1 VYTPLSSKSA
11 TQTPHKT
18 DVLVVGGGLAG
29 CATAYYLAKAG
40 IEVLVIERDEL
51 NLAASGANA
60 GSFHA
65 QIPHLTFCEQGD
77 AWGANFAPV
86 VEMLVAGIELWR
98 GLEAE
103 LDTDLETRIG
113 GGVLIADRPEQM
125 RDIERRM
132 ALERAHGLQI
142 HALTREELRAM
153 APYAAPEAVGGC
165 FCPIEGKA
173 NPLKTGAAFARRAE
187 ERGAQFRRR
196 TELLALEEAS
206 MGFRA
211 TTSSGVIEAK
221 RVVNCAGALA
231 GQVAAML
238 GIDVAIQ
245 GFPIQVNVT
254 AAVAPTVPH
263 LVYAA
268 GHRLTLKQTANG
280 TFLIGGGW
288 PARLDPKTGRAV
300 VDFNSMM
307 RNLAIAKL
315 VVPIVAQADLV
326 RSWAAVVDGTEDWK
340 PVIGEAPG
348 HPGFFFN
355 FFPWTGFTAG
365 PISALV
371 TSELVTGRR
380 PSIDIA
386 RYSSLVA

>member
-1 VYTPLSSKSA
+1 MSSR
-11 TQTPHKT
+11 KT
-18 DVLVVGGGLAG
+18 DILIVGGGLAG

-40 IEVLVIERDEL
+40 AEVLLIERDEL
-51 NLAASGANA
+51 NLQASGANA

-77 AWGANFAPV
+77 GWARNFAPV

-98 GLEAE
+98 GLENE
-103 LDTDLETRIG
+103 LDTDLEVRIG
-113 GGVLIADRPEQM
+113 GGVLIADQPEQM

-132 ALERAHGLQI
+132 GFERAHGLEI
-142 HALTREELRAM
+142 HALTRDELRAI
-153 APYAAPEAVGGC
+153 APYASERAVGGC

-173 NPLKTGAAFARRAE
+173 NPLKTGAAFAQRAQ
-187 ERGAQFRRR
+187 ERGAVFQRHA
-196 TELLALEEAS
+196 ELLALEQSGDGYLAK
-206 MGFRA
+206 
-211 TTSSGVIEAK
+211 TSTGTIQAR

-231 GQVAAML
+231 GKVAAML

-254 AAVAPTVPH
+254 AAAAPVVPH

-268 GHRLTLKQTANG
+268 GHRLTLKQAANG

-300 VDFNSMM
+300 VDFDSMM
-307 RNLAIAKL
+307 RNLATAKL
-315 VVPIVAQADLV
+315 VVPIVAQADLI
-326 RSWAAVVDGTEDWK
+326 RTWAAIVDGTEDWK

-348 HPGFFFN
+348 HKGFFFN

-365 PISALV
+365 PISALT
-371 TSELVTGRR
+371 TSEIVLGRK
-380 PSIDIA
+380 PSLDIA
-386 RYSSLVA
+386 RYSSLG

>member
-1 VYTPLSSKSA
+1 VPGKSA
-11 TQTPHKT
+11 SKT
-18 DVLVVGGGLAG
+18 DVLIVGGGLAG

-40 IEVLVIERDEL
+40 AEVLVIERDEL
-51 NLAASGANA
+51 NLQASGANA

-77 AWGANFAPV
+77 AWGRNFAPV

-98 GLEAE
+98 GVEAE
-103 LDTDLETRIG
+103 LDTDLEVRIG

-132 ALERAHGLQI
+132 ALERAHGLEI
-142 HALTREELRAM
+142 HALTREELRAI

-173 NPLKTGAAFARRAE
+173 NPLRTGAAFARRAA
-187 ERGAQFRRR
+187 ERGAVFRQR
-196 TELLALEEAS
+196 TELVGLEETGS
-206 MGFRA
+206 GFRA
-211 TTSSGVIEAK
+211 ATGAGVIEAR
-221 RVVNCAGALA
+221 RVVNCAGAAA
-231 GQVAAML
+231 GKIAAML
-238 GIDVAIQ
+238 GIGVAVQ

-288 PARLDPKTGRAV
+288 PARLDPRTGRAL
-300 VDFNSMM
+300 VDFDSMM
-307 RNLAIAKL
+307 ANLATAKRMVP
-315 VVPIVAQADLV
+315 VVASADLV
-326 RSWAAVVDGTEDWK
+326 RSWAAIVDGTEDWK
-340 PVIGEAPG
+340 PIIGEAPG
-348 HPGFFFN
+348 HKGFFFN

-365 PISALV
+365 PLAALV
-371 TSELVTGRR
+371 TSDLVLGRR
-380 PSIDIA
+380 PPIDIR
-386 RYSSLVA
+386 RYSSLAGPC

>member
-1 VYTPLSSKSA
+1 MSSK
-11 TQTPHKT
+11 T
-18 DVLVVGGGLAG
+18 DILIVGGGLAG

-40 IEVLVIERDEL
+40 AEVLVIERDEL
-51 NLAASGANA
+51 NLQASGANA

-77 AWGANFAPV
+77 AWGRDFAPV

-103 LDTDLETRIG
+103 LDADLEVRIG

-125 RDIERRM
+125 ADIERRM
-132 ALERAHGLQI
+132 ALERAHGLEV
-142 HALTREELRAM
+142 HALTREELRSI
-153 APYAAPEAVGGC
+153 APYASDDAVGGC

-173 NPLKTGAAFARRAE
+173 NPLKTGAAFAQRAQ
-187 ERGAQFRRR
+187 ERGAVFRRY
-196 TELLALEEAS
+196 TELLALEPNA
-206 MGFRA
+206 GGYLA
-211 TTSSGVIEAK
+211 TTSKGAIQTRRVI
-221 RVVNCAGALA
+221 NCAGAA
-231 GQVAAML
+231 GGRVAAML

-268 GHRLTLKQTANG
+268 GHRLTLKQAANG

-300 VDFNSMM
+300 VDFDSMM
-307 RNLAIAKL
+307 QNLATAKL
-315 VVPIVAQADLV
+315 VVPIVGQADLI
-326 RSWAAVVDGTEDWK
+326 RSWAAIVDGTEDWK
-340 PVIGEAPG
+340 PIIGEMPG
-348 HPGFFFN
+348 HKGFFFN

-365 PISALV
+365 PISALTAAEIV
-371 TSELVTGRR
+371 LGRR
-380 PSIDIA
+380 PSIDIG
-386 RYSSLVA
+386 RYSSLRAA

>member
-1 VYTPLSSKSA
+1 MSSSK
-11 TQTPHKT
+11 T
-18 DVLVVGGGLAG
+18 DILIVGGGLAG

-40 IEVLVIERDEL
+40 AEVLLIERDEL
-51 NLAASGANA
+51 NLQASGANA

-77 AWGANFAPV
+77 QWAANFAPV
-86 VEMLVAGIELWR
+86 VEMLIAGIDLWR

-103 LDTDLETRIG
+103 LDADLEVRIG
-113 GGVLIADRPEQM
+113 GGILIADKPEQM

-132 ALERAHGLQI
+132 RFERAHGLEI
-142 HALTREELRAM
+142 HTLTRNELRAI
-153 APYAAPEAVGGC
+153 APYASDRAVGGC

-173 NPLKTGAAFARRAE
+173 NPLKTGAAFARRAQ
-187 ERGAQFRRR
+187 ERGAVFRRR
-196 TELLALEEAS
+196 TELLALEAN
-206 MGFRA
+206 GGGYLAR
-211 TTSSGVIEAK
+211 TSGGDIQAR

-231 GQVAAML
+231 GKVAAML

-254 AAVAPTVPH
+254 AAAAPVVPH

-268 GHRLTLKQTANG
+268 GHRLTLKQAANG

-300 VDFNSMM
+300 VDFDSMM
-307 RNLAIAKL
+307 RNLATAKL
-315 VVPIVAQADLV
+315 VVPIVAQADLI
-326 RSWAAVVDGTEDWK
+326 RTWAAIVDGTEDWK

-348 HPGFFFN
+348 HQGFFFN

-365 PISALV
+365 PISAL
-371 TSELVTGRR
+371 TASEIVLGRK
-380 PSIDIA
+380 PSIAIE
-386 RYSSLVA
+386 RYSSLA

>member
-1 VYTPLSSKSA
+1 MSSR
-11 TQTPHKT
+11 KT
-18 DVLVVGGGLAG
+18 DILIVGGGLAG

-40 IEVLVIERDEL
+40 AEVLLIERDEL
-51 NLAASGANA
+51 NLQASGANA

-77 AWGANFAPV
+77 GWARNFAPV
-86 VEMLVAGIELWR
+86 VEMLIAGIELWR
-98 GLEAE
+98 GLETE
-103 LDTDLETRIG
+103 LDTDLEVRIG
-113 GGVLIADRPEQM
+113 GGVLIADQPEQM

-132 ALERAHGLQI
+132 GFERAQGLEI
-142 HALTREELRAM
+142 HALTRDELRAI
-153 APYAAPEAVGGC
+153 APYASERAVGGC

-173 NPLKTGAAFARRAE
+173 NPLKTGAAFAHRAQ
-187 ERGAQFRRR
+187 ERGAVFQRR
-196 TELLALEEAS
+196 TELLALEPNGNGYQAK
-206 MGFRA
+206 
-211 TTSSGVIEAK
+211 TSTGMIQAR

-231 GQVAAML
+231 GKVAAML

-254 AAVAPTVPH
+254 AAAAPVVPH

-268 GHRLTLKQTANG
+268 GHRLTLKQAANG

-300 VDFNSMM
+300 VDFDSMM
-307 RNLAIAKL
+307 RNLATAKL
-315 VVPIVAQADLV
+315 VVPIVAQADLI
-326 RSWAAVVDGTEDWK
+326 RTWAAIVDGTEDWK

-348 HPGFFFN
+348 HKGFFFN

-365 PISALV
+365 PLSALT
-371 TSELVTGRR
+371 TSEIVLGRKH
-380 PSIDIA
+380 SIDIR
-386 RYSSLVA
+386 RYSSLG